1 MVKNATR
8 KSAVTDA
15 KQPTDWES
23 VKNEFRAG
31 QLSNSE
37 IARQHGMSEGTI
49 RKRAK
54 KEGWKKD
61 LSQRVKQA
69 VRTELVRDAVREPHA
84 RTRAEVRTEEEIVET
99 AAQRG
104 AGVIKMHRK
113 DIGCGRAIVGV
124 LFERL
129 AEAAESRGELEE
141 AVREATKGD
150 ASLTRYN
157 ALMKAISLPAHA
169 AVLQQLSLAL
179 KLIIQLE
186 RQAYSL
192 ETKPADPAPVP
203 PAKSPSLDALREA
216 WKDQLRAVASP

>member
-1 MVKNATR
+1 MVKNAIR
-8 KSAVTDA
+8 KSTVTDA

-37 IARQHGMSEGTI
+37 IARQHGISEGTI

-61 LSQRVKQA
+61 LRQRVKQA
-69 VRTELVRDAVREPHA
+69 VRTELVREPHA

-216 WKDQLRAVASP
+216 WKDRLRAVASP